1 MLFNI
6 EEKFSL
12 SRRDQPPARLFRGFK
27 GGAFGGASLNC
38 INFVVPM
45 NIATTKLI
53 QCGIAEMPE
62 NKVFH
67 GFCGFIF
74 SFYEPFSRCG
84 SSSVFGFCTTF

>member
-27 GGAFGGASLNC
+27 GGAFGGSSLNC
-38 INFVVPM
+38 INFVVSM

-53 QCGIAEMPE
+53 QCEIAEKAE
-62 NKVFH
+62 NKAFH
-67 GFCGFIF
+67 GLCDFIF
-74 SFYEPFSRCG
+74 SFFVPA
-84 SSSVFGFCTTF
+84 SVCQEQFRF

>member
-27 GGAFGGASLNC
+27 GGAFGGSSLNC

-53 QCGIAEMPE
+53 QCGIAEKAE
-62 NKVFH
+62 NKAFH
-67 GFCGFIF
+67 GFRGFGF
-74 SFYEPFSRCG
+74 SFFEPV
-84 SSSVFGFCTTF
+84 SVCRE